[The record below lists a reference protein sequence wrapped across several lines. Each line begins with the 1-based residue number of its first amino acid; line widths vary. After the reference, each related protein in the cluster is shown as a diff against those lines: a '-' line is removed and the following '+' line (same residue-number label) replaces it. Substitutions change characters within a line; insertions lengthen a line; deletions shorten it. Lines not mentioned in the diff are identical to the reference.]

1 LIVATLLTSDAMTK
15 IYPDDHADGIERTF
29 PKLRETTTSARV
41 LDMLAKTQ

>member
-1 LIVATLLTSDAMTK
+1 MTN

-29 PKLRETTTSARV
+29 PKLRETATNAGV